1 MHPQAPSTA
10 PRVGMSV
17 VHGARPITRGAER
30 FDNPK
35 TEGIMS
41 HRIEKDS
48 LGEVPVP
55 SEAYYGAQTQRA
67 VDNFPISGIGFNRG
81 FIYALG
87 LIKRSAAQANME
99 LGLLDRERGGAVVA
113 AAQEVMD
120 GKLDAHFPIDI
131 FQTGSGTSSNMN
143 TNEVIS
149 NRGIEL
155 LGGTIGSK
163 EPVHPNDHV
172 NMGQSSND
180 VIPTAIHIAGAR
192 AIHNELIPALH
203 HLHAALEAKAK
214 AWDHIIKSGRTHL
227 MDATPVRLGQE
238 FGGYA
243 AQIAHGIRRAELAR
257 DALLELALGGTATGT
272 GINRPVAFPSM
283 AIGHI
288 ANECDLPFVEASNH
302 FEAQGARDGVVE
314 ASGQLKTIAA
324 SFMKIANDIRWLGS
338 GPRTGFYE
346 IALPSIQP
354 GSSIMP
360 GKVNPVMCEMLTM
373 VSAQVM
379 GNDVAINIGGQGGN
393 FELNVYLPMM
403 AHNLLQSVSILANGA
418 QTFTDR
424 CVVGIEANEEICTQS
439 VERNLAICT
448 SLAPAIG
455 YDKAAAIS
463 KEAFKTNRTVRE
475 VAIEWDV
482 LPSDELNT
490 LLDGRAMTEPS

>member
-1 MHPQAPSTA
+1 MT
-10 PRVGMSV
+10 
-17 VHGARPITRGAER
+17 
-30 FDNPK
+30 D
-35 TEGIMS
+35 
-41 HRIEKDS
+41 RIEKDS

-55 SEAYYGAQTQRA
+55 STAYYGAQTQRA
-67 VDNFPISGIGFNRG
+67 IDNFPISGIGFNRG
-81 FIYALG
+81 FIFALG

-99 LGLLDRERGGAVVA
+99 LGLLDAERGGAIVA

-143 TNEVIS
+143 SNEVIS
-149 NRGIEL
+149 NRAIEL
-155 LGGTIGSK
+155 MGGAIGSK
-163 EPVHPNDHV
+163 DPVHPNDHV

-192 AIHNELIPALH
+192 AIDTQLIPALR
-203 HLHAALEAKAK
+203 HLHDALQEKAV

-243 AQIAHGIRRAELAR
+243 AQVAHGIRRAELAR

-272 GINRPVAFPSM
+272 GINRPLAFPAA
-283 AIGHI
+283 AIAHI
-288 ANECDLPFVEASNH
+288 AAECGLDFEEAANH

-403 AHNLLQSVSILANGA
+403 AHNLLQSVEILANGA
-418 QTFTDR
+418 RTFTDK
-424 CVVGIEANEEICTQS
+424 CVVGIEANEAICTES

-448 SLAPAIG
+448 SLAPVIG
-455 YDKAAAIS
+455 YDKAAAVS

-482 LPSDELNT
+482 LPTDELNA